1 MDEQKLENSSSTVS
15 PPPKR
20 KRGRPPKNKTTQT
33 STTVT
38 EKKSYEVE
46 SRPTEL
52 LVKEKPKEN
61 IKYASRTRMLDFE
74 SVKNLFLQ
82 NVSKTT
88 SRSFTQYTKSLVK
101 QYLQN
106 PQTNKDRLRGLSQY
120 LFRASTLYRKI
131 ILYYACMPLYNY
143 YVTEKIDLTKTYNV
157 NKSAK
162 NYANIIQKLQ
172 QINFKHEFS
181 QMIALAILNGAYFG
195 FVYDTGDGVFF
206 HTLDPQYCKIK
217 GKDLVGNW
225 IISFDMTYFSQGSNS
240 EFVEGIDGDTSGCWD
255 DVFVQAWNEYQAD
268 KQNKRYAVLPTEKTM
283 CLLSSLDD
291 EFDLCLPFFMGIF
304 LLLMDCEDYADIMA
318 DKTALENYKLLVSK
332 IPSIDGD
339 NVDDFKLSLEVT
351 EYFQDM
357 IEDILPSNVGAVR
370 SPMDLEVV
378 NFEKSNTTSDTDM
391 LTKSIENVFNNCGAS
406 QLVVAGGSSTNS
418 IGLKQAIAN
427 DSSLTFT
434 WVARLEHN
442 FNYWLSQNGYDGYTF
457 KIHEQTWYNR
467 EDYINQFKDSSTLG
481 NNPMLY
487 LTALG
492 QTPYEVECGLR
503 MSMQSGI
510 RDLLVP
516 LKTTYTDSANNGS
529 DTGGAPTKDDGDLS
543 SEGIASRDG
552 AKAEGTKAN
561 G

>member
-1 MDEQKLENSSSTVS
+1 MDEQKIENSSSTVS
-15 PPPKR
+15 PPKR
-20 KRGRPPKNKTTQT
+20 KRGRPPKNKTAQN
-33 STTVT
+33 SVAD
-38 EKKSYEVE
+38 KKTYEVE

-52 LVKEKPKEN
+52 LVKKKQPDN
-61 IKYASRTRMLDFE
+61 INYSSRTRMVNFE
-74 SVKNLFLQ
+74 SVKDLFLQ
-82 NVSKTT
+82 NVSKST

-131 ILYYACMPLYNY
+131 ILYYACMPMYNY
-143 YVTEKIDLTKTYNV
+143 YLIEKIDLTKTYNAS
-157 NKSAK
+157 KSMK
-162 NYANIIQKLQ
+162 NYNNIIQKLQ

-181 QMIALAILNGAYFG
+181 QMIALAILNGAYYG

-217 GKDLVGNW
+217 GKDAVGNW

-240 EFVEGIDGDTSGCWD
+240 EFVEGVDGDTSGCWD
-255 DVFVQAWNEYQAD
+255 DVFIQAWNDYQAD
-268 KQNKRYAVLPTEKTM
+268 KQNMRYATLPTDRTI
-283 CLLSSLDD
+283 CLLASLDD

-332 IPSIDGD
+332 IPIIDSE

-351 EYFQDM
+351 EFFQDM

-427 DSSLTFT
+427 DASLTFT
-434 WVARLEHN
+434 WVTRLEHN
-442 FNYWLSQNGYDGYTF
+442 FNYWLSQNGYDGYMFTF
-457 KIHEQTWYNR
+457 HKETWYNK
-467 EDYINQFKDSSTLG
+467 EDYINQLKDSATLG
-481 NNPMLY
+481 NNPTLY

-543 SEGIASRDG
+543 PEGEATRESD
-552 AKAEGTKAN
+552 KNEGTKAN